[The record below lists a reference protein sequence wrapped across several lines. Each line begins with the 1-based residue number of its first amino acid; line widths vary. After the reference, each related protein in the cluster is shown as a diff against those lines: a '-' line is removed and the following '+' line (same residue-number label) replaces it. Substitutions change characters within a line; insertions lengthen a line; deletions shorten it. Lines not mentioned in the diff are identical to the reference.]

1 MIKLNVNEEK
11 QLTFQVQIG
20 GVNYDQVVSHFRINL
35 EGIEYGFPAKVTKD
49 AIVVDLPALSKVIG
63 KKIKEGEEVGVKLEM
78 IADGHYLT
86 PWQDTAR
93 LSNPLVVEAKII
105 GDTFVAN
112 PSLQTRLV
120 VTEDGAK
127 QKTTMYE
134 KIEESEDFTEK
145 IVNSLAAKLSKLFVK
160 EQTLPEKEKAKQQ
173 GDEDTIKDAIETASK
188 EKEEEQSTPQVAMK
202 ESGTRRAKPQQ
213 KKVLESDEDSKMK
226 NMIYN
231 TLRKLHSKEP
241 LTESV
246 TPSPTTSSTP
256 KPKKAN
262 IQELKQKLTKQ
273 DILNYMAKKGTKN
286 VKVQEVIFNK
296 ASEKAK
302 SGEMFDVLQEVA
314 LILNSKRK

>member
-49 AIVVDLPALSKVIG
+49 AIVVDLPVLSKVIG
-63 KKIKEGEEVGVKLEM
+63 KKIKEGEEVGVKLET

-127 QKTTMYE
+127 QRTTMYE

-145 IVNSLAAKLSKLFVK
+145 IVNRLASKLSKLFVK
-160 EQTLPEKEKAKQQ
+160 EQTLPEKEKAKQEE
-173 GDEDTIKDAIETASK
+173 DEDTIKDAIETVSK
-188 EKEEEQSTPQVAMK
+188 EKEEQSTSPAPMK
-202 ESGTRRAKPQQ
+202 ESGIRKAKPQQ
-213 KKVLESDEDSKMK
+213 KKVSESDEDSKMK

-231 TLRKLHSKEP
+231 TLRKLHSKES

-246 TPSPTTSSTP
+246 APSPTTSPTP
-256 KPKKAN
+256 KPKKVN